1 MKSPEKGDP
10 ILIKAVTLDLWNT
23 LFTDR
28 NYTDFRVNYLEVAL
42 KEHNIFRSQD
52 EVRRAYDSA
61 RDLARKIRDGE
72 DHHHLPV
79 DEGVDYILEGIGVD
93 LPLDARS
100 ELVRRF
106 EEALWEDPPAL
117 KEGVAETLKALR
129 PRYSLG
135 IISDAGTTPGRVL
148 RDALLEFN
156 ILSFF
161 SSTVFSNEVGFCKP
175 HRTMFEASLNELGVK
190 PREAVHVGDL
200 LHTDVAGAKAMGMKT
215 IWVKTVELPGAVKWK
230 PNYEV
235 TKIPQIVSI
244 LDEIER

>member
-10 ILIKAVTLDLWNT
+10 NLIKAVTLDLWNT
-23 LFTDR
+23 LFKDR
-28 NYTDFRVNYLEVAL
+28 NYTEFRVNYLEVAL
-42 KEHNIFRSQD
+42 KEHKIFRSHD
-52 EVRRAYDSA
+52 EVRRAYDLA

-72 DHHHLPV
+72 DHRHPTV
-79 DEGVDYILEGIGVD
+79 VEGVDYILERIGVD
-93 LPLDARS
+93 LPLDART

-117 KEGVAETLKALR
+117 KEGVTETLKALR
-129 PRYSLG
+129 PRYRLG

-148 RDALLEFN
+148 RDALQEFN

-175 HRTMFEASLNELGVK
+175 HKAMFEASLNELGVK

-200 LHTDVAGAKAMGMKT
+200 LQTDVAGAKAMGMKA
-215 IWVKTVELPGAVKWK
+215 IWVKTVELPVTVKLK
-230 PNYEV
+230 PDYEV

-244 LDEIER
+244 LDEMER